1 MGKTTFT
8 GPVRAG
14 NILNTSG
21 ITVGKDVKNV
31 GTVVMAQTYALTQ
44 AGTATALGTTIVL
57 PANSQ
62 IVEMNLFVTTVWDG
76 TASTFNIGT
85 TATATELV
93 VTGAGGT
100 LGVISPTAGANATR
114 VAKWQDVGTTDVRIF
129 VLSTNTGAG
138 VGKLTVRYIQAQD
151 IV

>member
-1 MGKTTFT
+1 
-8 GPVRAG
+8 
-14 NILNTSG
+14 
-21 ITVGKDVKNV
+21 
-31 GTVVMAQTYALTQ
+31 MAQTYALTQ

-62 IVEMNLFVTTVWDG
+62 IVEMNLFVTTAWDG
-76 TASTFNIGT
+76 AASTFNIGT

-93 VTGAGGT
+93 AAGAGGT
-100 LGVISPTAGANATR
+100 LGVTTPTAGANATR

-129 VLSTNTGAG
+129 FLSTNTGAG

-151 IV
+151 TV